1 MQKTLITLVTVIFLG
16 VLALP
21 VTARASSEDD
31 VLEQINAYRESA
43 GLEYFTMDEDLCDVA
58 AIRAA
63 ECSEK
68 FSHTR
73 PNGQAWNTVSSLTN
87 GENLAHARNYNQQKP
102 ENVVYAWMLS
112 PKHCANVL
120 RTTFSSVG
128 IAYYVAEDGD
138 TYIVC
143 EFR

>member
-1 MQKTLITLVTVIFLG
+1 MQKTIITLVTVIFLG

-21 VTARASSEDD
+21 ITARASNEDE
-31 VLEQINAYRESA
+31 VLAQINAYRESA
-43 GLEYFTMDEDLCDVA
+43 GLELVAMDEDLTEA
-58 AIRAA
+58 AAVRAE

-73 PNGQAWNTVSSLTN
+73 PNGEAWNTVSSLTN

-102 ENVVYAWMLS
+102 ENVVYAWILS

-120 RTTFSSVG
+120 KSTYSSVG
-128 IAYYVAEDGD
+128 IAYYYAEDGH

>member
-1 MQKTLITLVTVIFLG
+1 MQKTIITLVTVIFLG

-21 VTARASSEDD
+21 ITARASNEDE
-31 VLEQINAYRESA
+31 VLAQINAYRESA
-43 GLEYFTMDEDLCDVA
+43 GLELVVMDEDLTEA
-58 AIRAA
+58 AAVRAE

-73 PNGQAWNTVSSLTN
+73 PNGEAWNTVSSLTN

-102 ENVVYAWMLS
+102 ENVVYAWILS

-120 RTTFSSVG
+120 KSTYSSVG
-128 IAYYVAEDGD
+128 IAYYYAEDGH

>member
-1 MQKTLITLVTVIFLG
+1 MQKTIITLVTVIFLG

-21 VTARASSEDD
+21 ITARASNEDE
-31 VLEQINAYRESA
+31 VLAQINAYRESA
-43 GLEYFTMDEDLCDVA
+43 GLELVAMDEDLTEA
-58 AIRAA
+58 AAVRAE

-73 PNGQAWNTVSSLTN
+73 PNGEAWNTVSSLTN

-102 ENVVYAWMLS
+102 ENVVLAWILS

-120 RTTFSSVG
+120 KSTYSSVG
-128 IAYYVAEDGD
+128 IAYYYAEDGH

>member
-1 MQKTLITLVTVIFLG
+1 MQKTIITLVTVILLG

-21 VTARASSEDD
+21 ITARASNEDE
-31 VLEQINAYRESA
+31 VLAQINAYRESA
-43 GLEYFTMDEDLCDVA
+43 GLELVAMDEDLAEA
-58 AIRAA
+58 AAVRAE

-73 PNGQAWNTVSSLTN
+73 PNGQAWSTVSSLTN

-102 ENVVYAWMLS
+102 ENVVYAWILS

-120 RTTFSSVG
+120 KSTYSSVG
-128 IAYYVAEDGD
+128 IAYYYAEDGH